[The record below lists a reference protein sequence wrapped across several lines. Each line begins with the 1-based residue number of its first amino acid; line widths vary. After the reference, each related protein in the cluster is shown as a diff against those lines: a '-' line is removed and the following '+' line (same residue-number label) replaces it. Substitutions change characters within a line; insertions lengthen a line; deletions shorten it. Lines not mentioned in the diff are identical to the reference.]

1 MLLEPV
7 RPTPDQLKTV
17 QYELWRA
24 LTGRKCLEN
33 VRSISF
39 LRRNSISSVF
49 LWCVLSQGP
58 LHWKKW
64 LLTPVWIFHWLTV
77 SQVSGVRMLCQRE
90 RQVIWSLPKSVILD
104 FDQTRSRRFHRQGQV
119 WEPDTVCT
127 CVHACVSVLKPW
139 QPFCKC
145 PTPHKTSYQLPSNQT
160 EWPFRTP
167 SNNWKHLSNHLKCP
181 SNHSPSTY
189 QSKFGQLFP
198 CSCWVLCFMVWGE
211 CEGHLLNCM
220 TSATV
225 PPQSGMVKYG
235 CRWPSVMNPLSH

>member
-1 MLLEPV
+1 MCP
-7 RPTPDQLKTV
+7 
-17 QYELWRA
+17 
-24 LTGRKCLEN
+24 LTGPDALEEVTSHTSLNFSLAPGVHDSQSRRCLVWEC
-33 VRSISF
+33 
-39 LRRNSISSVF
+39 
-49 LWCVLSQGP
+49 CV
-58 LHWKKW
+58 
-64 LLTPVWIFHWLTV
+64 
-77 SQVSGVRMLCQRE
+77 RE
-90 RQVIWSLPKSVILD
+90 RRVIWSLPKSVILD

-139 QPFCKC
+139 QPFCNC
-145 PTPHKTSYQLPSNQT
+145 PTFYQLPSNQT
-160 EWPFRTP
+160 EWPFSTP

-181 SNHSPSTY
+181 SNHSASTN

-211 CEGHLLNCM
+211 CESHLLNCM

-235 CRWPSVMNPLSH
+235 CRWLSVMNPLSH